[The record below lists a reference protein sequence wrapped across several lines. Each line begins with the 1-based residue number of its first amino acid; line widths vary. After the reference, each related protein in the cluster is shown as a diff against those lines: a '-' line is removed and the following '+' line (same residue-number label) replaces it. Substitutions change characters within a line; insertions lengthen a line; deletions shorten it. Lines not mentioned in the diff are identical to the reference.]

1 MSATARD
8 TYRTTE
14 ILTATP
20 QRLQLMLIEG
30 AIQFSL
36 RARQYWSANQPAKA
50 TEALVQA
57 QKIMRELI
65 GGLDVKSQSDLVRR
79 VAAIYNFVHLS
90 LIEASCRKDE
100 AKLAGAIRVLEI
112 ERETWRQVC
121 AKLGS
126 TTDGRLDQA
135 TFHQLSGPKTAKF
148 PPLSMDSRP
157 TEYSGGFSLDA

>member
-36 RARQYWSANQPAKA
+36 RARQHWNADEPAKA
-50 TEALVQA
+50 TKALVQA

-65 GGLDVKSQSDLVRR
+65 GGLDTKSQSDLVRR

-90 LIEASCRKDE
+90 LIEASSRKDE
-100 AKLAGAIRVLEI
+100 TKLAGAIRVLEI

-121 AKLGS
+121 EKLGS
-126 TTDGRLDQA
+126 ATDGQLDQA
-135 TFHQLSGPKTAKF
+135 TFHQPSGPKMAKF
-148 PPLSMDSRP
+148 PPVTMDSRP
-157 TEYSGGFSLDA
+157 AEYSGGFSVDA